1 MRCSML
7 LDHFQIGLTYTT
19 YILRI
24 QTPWGG
30 IVVISAKLA
39 QTL

>member
-1 MRCSML
+1 ML
-7 LDHFQIGLTYTT
+7 LDHFQIRLTYTA

-24 QTPWGG
+24 QTPGGG